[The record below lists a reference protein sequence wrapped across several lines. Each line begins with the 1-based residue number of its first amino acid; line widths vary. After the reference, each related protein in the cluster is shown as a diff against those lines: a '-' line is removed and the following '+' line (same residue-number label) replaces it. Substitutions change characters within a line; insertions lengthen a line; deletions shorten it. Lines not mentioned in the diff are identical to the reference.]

1 MDKTTGTIMDLHA
14 MITAE
19 LDTGERDVNVITTTV
34 LDAALESSDR
44 FKILYPAVA
53 EIVRMAA
60 RQRVRR
66 RERNSASWNDRPPAG
81 EWINPAMLERKLL
94 LDELVSVPGKGN
106 IMWGD
111 MNIAD
116 HEAVIQRL
124 ETMAGAIN
132 DRIARHRSAVDAI
145 REHGVSCLRQ
155 IADIAVI

>member
-1 MDKTTGTIMDLHA
+1 
-14 MITAE
+14 
-19 LDTGERDVNVITTTV
+19 
-34 LDAALESSDR
+34 
-44 FKILYPAVA
+44 
-53 EIVRMAA
+53 
-60 RQRVRR
+60 
-66 RERNSASWNDRPPAG
+66 
-81 EWINPAMLERKLL
+81 MLERKLL

>member
-1 MDKTTGTIMDLHA
+1 MDKATDTIMDLHA

-44 FKILYPAVA
+44 FKILFPAVV

-66 RERNSASWNDRPPAG
+66 RERNSASWGDRSTAG

-94 LDELVSVPGKGN
+94 LDELVSVPGKGGV
-106 IMWGD
+106 MWGD
-111 MNIAD
+111 MSIAD
-116 HEAVIQRL
+116 HEAVILRL
-124 ETMAGAIN
+124 QTMAGAIN
-132 DRIARHRSAVDAI
+132 ERIERHRSAVNAI
-145 REHGVSCLRQ
+145 KEHGVSCLRQ
-155 IADIAVI
+155 IADIAVV